1 MCTKSGDDVG
11 KILGCHR
18 QVEQPVATRAELFIQ
33 FRKVVLEPFETVI
46 VVKIRLEVLHAINEG
61 IKPKIRFR
69 DAPSLDDSVLHVGDE
84 CPGEVAARDSH
95 DRKFFRQESCLPQVK
110 ERRKKLPLRQV
121 SRRSEDHENAG
132 LRMVSVLP
140 ALLDRPQRRRH
151 SHIDLPCFLAKSTG
165 RQQLPAREPSRVTG
179 SHEDGDWIDIHDL
192 AGLTEPWPAR
202 QATNLD
208 CSALIAPS
216 LDLERC

>member
-11 KILGCHR
+11 KILGCHS

-46 VVKIRLEVLHAINEG
+46 VVKIRLEILHAIKKG
-61 IKPKIRFR
+61 IKPRIGFR
-69 DAPSLDDSVLHVGDE
+69 DAPSLEDSVLHVGNK
-84 CPGEVAARDSH
+84 CLGEIPARHSYDCE
-95 DRKFFRQESCLPQVK
+95 FFRKQTRLSQMK
-110 ERRKKLPLRQV
+110 KRRKQLPLRQV
-121 SRRSEDHENAG
+121 SGRSENHEDAGFGNAF
-132 LRMVSVLP
+132 VLP
-140 ALLDRPQRRRH
+140 AMLDRPQRRRDC
-151 SHIDLPCFLAKSTG
+151 HIDLPCFLAKSTG
-165 RQQLPAREPSRVTG
+165 RQQLPARKPSRVAG